1 MSRWGY
7 RSLYPQ
13 RRAHGLPP
21 WRRRDLLNTKIM
33 SQRTSNLTS
42 KPATV
47 VVGGAL
53 INELGLM
60 GAKMTHAQ
68 NEEI

>member
-1 MSRWGY
+1 
-7 RSLYPQ
+7 
-13 RRAHGLPP
+13 
-21 WRRRDLLNTKIM
+21 M
-33 SQRTSNLTS
+33 SQRTSNLTG

-68 NEEI
+68 NEEIFGEAAEGVPNGQVSRGQRPLDRRM